1 MFCFIYFFSLCLD
14 DRLKKYAQERK
25 DLLDEVSKLKF
36 ELEEERIRS
45 SGQCYNLMNGSDN
58 EDFEDSSLYFK
69 NLSLKNLIVPELI
82 CRFFRRD
89 VSTSR

>member
-58 EDFEDSSLYFK
+58 EDFEDSSSYFK
-69 NLSLKNLIVPELI
+69 NLSLIKPYRSRTNLSI
-82 CRFFRRD
+82 FQKRRLD
-89 VSTSR
+89 